1 MTRISPND
9 SLLRTLNVEDVA
21 AYLEF
26 WGWVKVEHPNPK
38 LFVFQGPK
46 DDFGDPLE
54 LILPRHMNFLD
65 SYARIA
71 DVVNFLSAFEEIP
84 SREVVLKIR
93 NMDRDVL
100 NIRILDTLTAHNSI
114 PLKIAHKQI
123 GVLKDLFA
131 FSACSERTPRP
142 HFNSVLSVGRKHS
155 NHCQFGQTFEGSF
168 GFTIESPIISPYV
181 QTRLEGDEPQPPFER
196 RVMERIIRGL
206 RVTQE
211 AVSKEDFDLLV
222 KEYAT
227 AFNANMCQAIV
238 KMSNQKSVQIEVSI
252 SWSPKIKP
260 SQDVRELGP
269 MRLENKA
276 YSYLEAA
283 SYHLRDVQPE
293 RVTVRGKV
301 IELRTRADPL
311 DYSSLPRTIVISWN
325 HKPGRAASVKVSL
338 APDDYRAAIE
348 AHRNGT
354 PVTVSG
360 ILEKPS
366 SSWVLVDPVE
376 FQVN

>member
-26 WGWVKVEHPNPK
+26 LGWVKREHPNPR
-38 LFVFQGPK
+38 LFVFQGPL
-46 DDFGDPLE
+46 DDFGEPLE
-54 LILPRHMNFLD
+54 LWLPRHINFLD

-71 DVVNFLSAFEEIP
+71 DVVNFLSAFEKIP
-84 SREVVLKIR
+84 AREVVLKIR

-100 NIRILDTLTAHNSI
+100 HVRILDTLTAHNSI
-114 PLKIAHKQI
+114 PLKVAHKQI
-123 GVLKDLFA
+123 GGLKDLFA

-142 HFNSVLSVGRKHS
+142 YFSYTMDVGRKHI
-155 NHCQFGQTFEGSF
+155 NYCKFGQTFEGSF

-181 QTRLEGDEPQPPFER
+181 QSRLNGGEPQPPFER
-196 RVMERIIRGL
+196 RVMERIVRGL

-211 AVSKEDFDLLV
+211 AVSKENFDLLLN
-222 KEYAT
+222 EYAT

-238 KMSNQKSVQIEVSI
+238 KMSNQKSVPIEVSI

-260 SQDVRELGP
+260 SQDVRKLEP
-269 MRLENKA
+269 IRLEEKA

-283 SYHLRDVQPE
+283 SYHLKDVQPE
-293 RVTVRGKV
+293 RATVQGKV

-311 DYSSLPRTIVISWN
+311 DHSSLPRTIVISWN
-325 HKPGRAASVKVSL
+325 HKPGRAANVKVSL

-348 AHRNGT
+348 AHKQGT
-354 PVTVSG
+354 PVSVSG

-376 FQVN
+376 FKAH